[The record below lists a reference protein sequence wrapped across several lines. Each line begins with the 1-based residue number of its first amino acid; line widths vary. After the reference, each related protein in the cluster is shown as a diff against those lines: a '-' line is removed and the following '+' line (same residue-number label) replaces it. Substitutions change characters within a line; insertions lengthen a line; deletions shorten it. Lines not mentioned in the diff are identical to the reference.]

1 MLRMNINNIYI
12 DLNTDFL
19 IRLLICFSLSILI
32 GIERQSRNK
41 IVGLRTNILI
51 STGTFFFVS
60 AAFLF
65 NHLELFRMAAG
76 VISGVGFIGAGL
88 IIKEGC
94 KIKGLD
100 TAITLWTSSSVG
112 LLCGCNLLIEAVYA
126 TLMILF
132 ANIFIRA
139 IINKINYKNNQS
151 NSKLFTLKIQ
161 YIPSNDINI
170 RQLLINTIKEYNLII
185 TSLDSHLMTHQ
196 EIIICNISTNLKNT
210 TILENILQD
219 INKLESVTSIGW
231 SIND

>member
-1 MLRMNINNIYI
+1 MNINNIYI